1 MVRRRPP
8 SPDNQESY
16 AVDSIGEQW
25 TFAEGN
31 EVVGADGEK
40 VGEVIAV
47 HHAYLLVQQGLF
59 LPVDYYIPTTAIANC
74 DGDTITLN
82 VTKDAALNQG
92 WDTVPT
98 EAVASVTDT
107 THSA

>member
-1 MVRRRPP
+1 MDCLR
-8 SPDNQESY
+8 
-16 AVDSIGEQW
+16 EQW

-40 VGEVIAV
+40 IGEVIAV
-47 HHAYLLVQQGLF
+47 HQTYVLVQQGLF

-82 VTKDAALNQG
+82 VTKDAALDQG
-92 WDTVPT
+92 WDAVPT
-98 EAVASVTDT
+98 EEVASATDT
-107 THSA
+107 TRSP